1 MEGRSG
7 TSVLLP
13 NFGGSRYPVVASIA
27 GSSNGKTRGSGPRN
41 WGSNPCPAAFV
52 LQKLI
57 TLALVLVF
65 AVGVAA
71 CGEDEESSSCSG
83 AAPAETPPPPEE
95 TAAPADV
102 DGLVAGIPKNPQKKP
117 TGPAL
122 EGEPPAG

>member
-13 NFGGSRYPVVASIA
+13 NFGGSRYPVVGSVA

-57 TLALVLVF
+57 TFAVVLALAG
-65 AVGVAA
+65 AVGA
-71 CGEDEESSSCSG
+71 CGEDEESSSGSG

-102 DGLVAGIPKNPQKKP
+102 EGLVAEIPENLEKKP
-117 TGPAL
+117 GVPAL
-122 EGEPPAG
+122 AGDPPT